1 VRVLW
6 HDHFEGSGNS
16 ILDFLS
22 TSSSTGGKYT
32 ATWYQF
38 NSTPFDFNPLLLDP
52 VAGVTSLSFVVDGI
66 LEDQGGLGF
75 AIQDAFMLSQTS
87 CQGGAPV
94 TGRVDVAVRGPSH
107 SVYFLLFQLLTRAY
121 PGPQRRESESR
132 LPRADQYRQCAA
144 D

>member
-6 HDHFEGSGNS
+6 HDHVGGTGNS
-16 ILDFLS
+16 ISNFVS

-32 ATWYQF
+32 ATWYGF
-38 NSTPFDFNPLLLDP
+38 NSTIFGITGPVLLDP

-75 AIQDAFMLSQTS
+75 AIQDGFMLSQTS

-94 TGRVDVAVRGPSH
+94 TGRVDVAVRVHPILSTFFFCLNG
-107 SVYFLLFQLLTRAY
+107 
-121 PGPQRRESESR
+121 
-132 LPRADQYRQCAA
+132 
-144 D
+144 